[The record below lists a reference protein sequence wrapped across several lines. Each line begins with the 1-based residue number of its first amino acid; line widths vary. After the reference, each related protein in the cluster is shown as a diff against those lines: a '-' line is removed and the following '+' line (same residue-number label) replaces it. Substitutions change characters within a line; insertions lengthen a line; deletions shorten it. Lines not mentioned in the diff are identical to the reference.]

1 MTDFLFADLKG
12 AQMEKRFCLDLTAE
26 DCRKWCEDRGFP
38 KYRADQ
44 LFKWL
49 STGVISADEMTNLPK
64 EMKAK
69 LGEDFYLEEG
79 MQIIHEFVSKI
90 DGTVKL
96 VYKLHDGHIVETV
109 IMRYKPGLSICI
121 SSQAGCKMGCSFCA
135 SAHAGF
141 GRSLTSGEMLGQVLL
156 SQRHMNERI
165 RQVVVMGIGE
175 PFDNY
180 DNLLAF
186 IDLVTCEEGN
196 NLGSRHITV
205 STCGLVPKMR
215 EFTALKSQVNLAVS
229 LHAPNDELR
238 RELMPVASAYSLDEL
253 MKACDE
259 YVKATNRRITF
270 EYSLFD
276 DVNDDATS
284 ARELYR
290 LLRGIHC
297 HVNLIAANEFPGSP
311 YKRSRK
317 EHIDSFRAALERY
330 KINATLR
337 REMGTDIMAACGQLR
352 RGLEE
357 K

>member
-1 MTDFLFADLKG
+1 
-12 AQMEKRFCLDLTAE
+12 MEKRFCLDLTAE

-49 STGVISADEMTNLPK
+49 STGVISANEMTNLPK

-79 MQIIHEFVSKI
+79 MQMIHEFVSKI

-276 DVNDDATS
+276 DVNDDETS

>member
-1 MTDFLFADLKG
+1 
-12 AQMEKRFCLDLTAE
+12 MEKRFCLDLTAE

-205 STCGLVPKMR
+205 STCGLVPKMK

>member
-1 MTDFLFADLKG
+1 
-12 AQMEKRFCLDLTAE
+12 MEKRFCLDLTAE

-49 STGVISADEMTNLPK
+49 STGVISANEMTNLPK

>member
-1 MTDFLFADLKG
+1 
-12 AQMEKRFCLDLTAE
+12 MEKKFCLDLTAE
-26 DCRKWCEDRGFP
+26 DCRNWCEGAGFP

-69 LGEDFYLEEG
+69 LAEDFYLEEG

-238 RELMPVASAYSLDEL
+238 RELMPVASAYSLEEL

-259 YVKATNRRITF
+259 YVKTTNRRITF

>member
-1 MTDFLFADLKG
+1 
-12 AQMEKRFCLDLTAE
+12 MEKRFCLDLTAE

-79 MQIIHEFVSKI
+79 MQMIHEFVSKI

-276 DVNDDATS
+276 DVNDDETS

>member
-1 MTDFLFADLKG
+1 
-12 AQMEKRFCLDLTAE
+12 MEKRFCLDLTAE

-79 MQIIHEFVSKI
+79 MQMIHEFVSKI

>member
-1 MTDFLFADLKG
+1 
-12 AQMEKRFCLDLTAE
+12 MEKRFCLDLTAE